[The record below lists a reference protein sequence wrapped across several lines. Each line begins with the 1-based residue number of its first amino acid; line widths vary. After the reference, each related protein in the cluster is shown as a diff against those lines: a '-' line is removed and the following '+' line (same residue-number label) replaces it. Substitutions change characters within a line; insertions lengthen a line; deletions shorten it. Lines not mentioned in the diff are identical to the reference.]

1 MHWFF
6 LGLKIQEEK
15 CIDYIKEMNAFEWF
29 FWDGM
34 ESLVVPPLMLMWCS
48 HDVQILVVVIVT
60 WHLSQWA
67 GLTNERLVQH
77 DAFYYWREGTDNK
90 TSTTTSK
97 SSWQLK
103 QQGNNND
110 ENKLR
115 GVEQYLLKF
124 SKNRIASKETNEGI
138 PM

>member
-1 MHWFF
+1 
-6 LGLKIQEEK
+6 
-15 CIDYIKEMNAFEWF
+15 
-29 FWDGM
+29 
-34 ESLVVPPLMLMWCS
+34 
-48 HDVQILVVVIVT
+48 
-60 WHLSQWA
+60 
-67 GLTNERLVQH
+67 
-77 DAFYYWREGTDNK
+77 
-90 TSTTTSK
+90 
-97 SSWQLK
+97 LK